1 MSRLGPWCRLARQ
14 PNISWSWKVGISCRR
29 AHKKIS
35 FLRSSVVWSVCIRDG
50 CPPRRSRGSQLEFTI
65 QLLISSIYRVRSRSV
80 VIASCGGQNE
90 KSKQDEH
97 ATTTTCARTKAR
109 GQNFAVRVRMGGIR
123 LRSEGRTCDVGA
135 ELLKRHAHLLST
147 NRVLWRS
154 PVLAKCGKLWLQNRR
169 GESKEMD
176 AASTGCSALEFE
188 SH

>member
-1 MSRLGPWCRLARQ
+1 M
-14 PNISWSWKVGISCRR
+14 
-29 AHKKIS
+29 
-35 FLRSSVVWSVCIRDG
+35 
-50 CPPRRSRGSQLEFTI
+50 
-65 QLLISSIYRVRSRSV
+65 RSRSV

-123 LRSEGRTCDVGA
+123 LRSEGLTCDVGA
-135 ELLKRHAHLLST
+135 ELLKRHALLLST
-147 NRVLWRS
+147 RIV
-154 PVLAKCGKLWLQNRR
+154 AKPCF
-169 GESKEMD
+169 GEEWQTLTTKSTRKKKEMD

>member
-1 MSRLGPWCRLARQ
+1 MSTSAQSGQ
-14 PNISWSWKVGISCRR
+14 PTGV
-29 AHKKIS
+29 
-35 FLRSSVVWSVCIRDG
+35 
-50 CPPRRSRGSQLEFTI
+50 TI

-97 ATTTTCARTKAR
+97 ATATCARIKAR

-154 PVLAKCGKLWLQNRR
+154 PVLAKCGKL
-169 GESKEMD
+169 
-176 AASTGCSALEFE
+176 
-188 SH
+188 